1 MGCTTFPYL
10 KNNLFLCSD
19 TFAIHGTVLGLK
31 CFSEEPYQSVQM
43 MMDEHNVFGL

>member
-1 MGCTTFPYL
+1 MGCTTLAYL

-31 CFSEEPYQSVQM
+31 WVSEELHQSVKM
-43 MMDEHNVFGL
+43 MIDEHNVFGL